1 MTDLNKV
8 FLRLEKIESK
18 NLEQNPDN
26 LKHFLMKDLNHDCEE
41 AMKLI
46 DGTIVAN
53 IIKSLIF
60 NDKVVYRVIK
70 ADSNADDTII
80 VSKTQEDN
88 SHVGKNDETGFIK
101 DSETPQADQQI
112 SNILTITENF
122 CSSLEAIKRKIMK
135 MEDHQITF
143 TQSY

>member
-101 DSETPQADQQI
+101 DSETP
-112 SNILTITENF
+112 
-122 CSSLEAIKRKIMK
+122 
-135 MEDHQITF
+135 
-143 TQSY
+143 